1 MWCPSHSSR
10 VHRLRTS
17 ADCRGLQTDQRS
29 ARRTR
34 SSPRRTLALCWIV
47 RLGPTML
54 SLWVIRALSP
64 ALDSTRGY
72 WVRRF
77 GIQLVIIVGLIAWV
91 VLMEA
96 TEDAP
101 DKEFACCAVGGD
113 DATVSIWLAHLAR
126 PLAVIKDCF
135 DASVTDLSWSSNE
148 SILLASSLD
157 GTICCFKFDG
167 GEIGRPISAAQ
178 QSKLLQSKV
187 IDQPDLMRFVF
198 V

>member
-1 MWCPSHSSR
+1 M
-10 VHRLRTS
+10 
-17 ADCRGLQTDQRS
+17 
-29 ARRTR
+29 
-34 SSPRRTLALCWIV
+34 
-47 RLGPTML
+47 
-54 SLWVIRALSP
+54 
-64 ALDSTRGY
+64 
-72 WVRRF
+72 
-77 GIQLVIIVGLIAWV
+77 
-91 VLMEA
+91 
-96 TEDAP
+96 
-101 DKEFACCAVGGD
+101 GGD

-187 IDQPDLMRFVF
+187 QSSLTSHDLAFI
-198 V
+198 